1 MELMYVNKRKKI
13 ILVSVFI
20 IILIII
26 TAISVNGALNFP
38 KTDEESVRKANLE
51 ATQEALEKK
60 EQFAKDGQNR
70 ASVENYVEEDFSE
83 EELQRI
89 EAQKQKTE
97 AQEQKIKDIMNRYY
111 PEEFNKAVEDVEND
125 NKGITSMKNTELL
138 DSQKRLYN
146 LVLKVLEEEDLSD
159 DDANVLKDF
168 LTETKWEISKDEEL
182 NARAEKI
189 LSE

>member
-1 MELMYVNKRKKI
+1 MSKRKKI
-13 ILVSVFI
+13 ILISVFI
-20 IILIII
+20 IVLIII

-83 EELQRI
+83 EELQQI
-89 EAQKQKTE
+89 EAQKQKVE
-97 AQEQKIKDIMNRYY
+97 AQEQKIMDIMNRFY

-168 LTETKWEISKDEEL
+168 LTETKLEISKDEEL

>member
-1 MELMYVNKRKKI
+1 
-13 ILVSVFI
+13 
-20 IILIII
+20 
-26 TAISVNGALNFP
+26 
-38 KTDEESVRKANLE
+38 
-51 ATQEALEKK
+51 
-60 EQFAKDGQNR
+60 
-70 ASVENYVEEDFSE
+70 
-83 EELQRI
+83 
-89 EAQKQKTE
+89 
-97 AQEQKIKDIMNRYY
+97 MNRYY